1 MIKSIPYI
9 YAEEF
14 FKIKKATYTEEIRK
28 KKNKKK
34 SSICKKEIRNHWR
47 KWKYGMI
54 AMFILL
60 NLIQKR
66 TYGYIN
72 YNEQNFEITIEI
84 TYYEGFL
91 YN

>member
-1 MIKSIPYI
+1 M
-9 YAEEF
+9 
-14 FKIKKATYTEEIRK
+14 T
-28 KKNKKK
+28 
-34 SSICKKEIRNHWR
+34 
-47 KWKYGMI
+47 

-91 YN
+91 YNQ